1 MMPDDM
7 DRILLIHPD
16 PKATDKLTFLLQHS
30 GFQVPTAVDADQA
43 LAEISR
49 TEPDVIVMAEAIANK
64 GQNGDEPC
72 IRIRQR
78 CQTPII
84 ILGQDEHESA
94 GVHFLNSGADTY
106 IPSPLNPRL
115 LLAWARSLL
124 RPRDLQRHQA
134 RCTQDFGRQRMHT

>member
-1 MMPDDM
+1 LIITRNDGRKEMMPDDM

-16 PKATDKLTFLLQHS
+16 PKATDELTFLLQHS

-49 TEPDVIVMAEAIANK
+49 TEPDVIVMAEAIARI
-64 GQNGDEPC
+64 NGDEPC
-72 IRIRQR
+72 VQIRQR
-78 CQTPII
+78 CQAPII

-94 GVHFLNSGADTY
+94 GIQFLDSGADTY

-115 LLAWARSLL
+115 LLVWVRSLL
-124 RPRDLQRHQA
+124 RRRKGKFKEHE
-134 RCTQDFGRQRMHT
+134 RS

>member
-16 PKATDKLTFLLQHS
+16 PKATDELTFLLQHS

-49 TEPDVIVMAEAIANK
+49 TEPDVIVMAEAIARI
-64 GQNGDEPC
+64 NGDEPC
-72 IRIRQR
+72 IRIRKR
-78 CQTPII
+78 RQTPII
-84 ILGQDEHESA
+84 ILGQDEQEQA
-94 GVHFLNSGADTY
+94 GIHFLQSGADTY
-106 IPSPLNPRL
+106 IPSPLKPRL
-115 LLAWARSLL
+115 LLAWISSLL